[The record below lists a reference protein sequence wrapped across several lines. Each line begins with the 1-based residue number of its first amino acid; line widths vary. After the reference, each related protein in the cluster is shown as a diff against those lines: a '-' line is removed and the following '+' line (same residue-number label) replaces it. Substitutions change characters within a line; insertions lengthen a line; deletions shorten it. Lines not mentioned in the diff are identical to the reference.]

1 MAMTRIDTYNIKR
14 ILQKASY
21 VNYVLLR
28 KRYVNI
34 RIGAKNKKLEDW
46 LGPIIQVVG
55 HGKKVICR
63 F

>member
-28 KRYVNI
+28 KRYVNM
-34 RIGAKNKKLEDW
+34 
-46 LGPIIQVVG
+46 LG
-55 HGKKVICR
+55 
-63 F
+63 